1 MTRGSLIVLPATPER
16 WPDVETIFGAKGC
29 SVARGCWCMHYRR
42 SGSAPSLSSVANR
55 SKTYRAGLKA
65 LVDTGKPP
73 GLVAYRG
80 DVPVGWVSLAP
91 REEFARLQRSPVMK
105 PVDDKPVWSIICF
118 VVPVEHRGQGVAR
131 ALLQGAI
138 AYAREHG
145 ATVVEAYPVDK
156 RGPSKDDAMWF
167 GAKSMYDHA
176 GFKEVARRKPTR
188 PVVRLEVNVIDNRRR
203 RRA

>member
-1 MTRGSLIVLPATPER
+1 MNVAVLPATPER
-16 WPDVETIFGAKGC
+16 WSDVEAIFGAKGC
-29 SVARGCWCMHYRR
+29 SVARGCWCMHYRKR
-42 SGSAPSLSSVANR
+42 GSAPALSNVAYR
-55 SKTYRAGLKA
+55 SRTYRAGLKA
-65 LVDTGKPP
+65 LVDDGRSP

-91 REEFARLQRSPVMK
+91 REEFARLERSPVMK
-105 PVDDKPVWSIICF
+105 RVDDKSVWSIICF
-118 VVPVEHRGQGVAR
+118 VVPPEHRGQGVAR

-145 ATVVEAYPVDK
+145 ATIVEAYPVDK
-156 RGPSKDDAMWF
+156 QGASKADAMWF

-188 PVVRLEVNVIDNRRR
+188 PVVRLELHARRGR
-203 RRA
+203 PSDWR